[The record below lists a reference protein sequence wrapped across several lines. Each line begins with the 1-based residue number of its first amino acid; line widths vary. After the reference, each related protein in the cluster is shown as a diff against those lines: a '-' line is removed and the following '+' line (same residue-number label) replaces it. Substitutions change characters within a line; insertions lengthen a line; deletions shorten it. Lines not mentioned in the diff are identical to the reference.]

1 MFPARSAA
9 RSGALQNR
17 ERHVLRVCHDPGSA
31 VHRCALHRI
40 RETQSVGVPVN
51 TPARILVADDNE
63 TNRDILATRLQANG
77 YEVLHAG
84 DGEEALAVTRAQ
96 RPDLILLDIMMPKL
110 DGIEVCKRVKADAAL
125 PFTPVILVTAKA
137 DSGDMIE
144 GLDAGADEYV
154 TKPVDQKVLVARVKA
169 LLRIKERHDAGA
181 PPAKAAPATG
191 ADLFISYSQK
201 DLPAIKSLTAVLQQS
216 GWSVWFDQNLKAGA
230 TFDRVIEQALTDAR
244 AVIVAWSKNSVTSDW
259 VRAEAAFALESAKLF
274 PVRLDDVPLPLRFI
288 QVHTLNLSGW
298 DGSAGH
304 QALQALVAH
313 LTDAIGKPGGGA

>member
-1 MFPARSAA
+1 M
-9 RSGALQNR
+9 
-17 ERHVLRVCHDPGSA
+17 
-31 VHRCALHRI
+31 
-40 RETQSVGVPVN
+40 N

-84 DGEEALAVTRAQ
+84 DGEEALAVTRAE

-110 DGIEVCKRVKADAAL
+110 DGIQVCKRLKGDAAL
-125 PFTPVILVTAKA
+125 PFTPIILVTAKA
-137 DSGDMIE
+137 DSGDMVE

-181 PPAKAAPATG
+181 PAAKPAAANG

-201 DLPAIKSLTAVLQQS
+201 DLPKIKSLTALLQQC
-216 GWSVWFDQNLKAGA
+216 GWSVWFDQELKAGA
-230 TFDRVIEQALTDAR
+230 TFDRVIEQALSNAR
-244 AVIVAWSKNSVTSDW
+244 AVIVAWSKSSVDSDW
-259 VRAEAAFALESAKLF
+259 VRAEAAFALQSAKLF

-288 QVHTLNLSGW
+288 HVHTLDLSKW
-298 DGSAGH
+298 DGSSGH
-304 QALQALVAH
+304 PALKALVGH
-313 LTDAIGKPGGGA
+313 LSEALGKPAGGGA